1 MQTIDKSSKLLP
13 RSEVRV
19 SKFTTHTRPDVT
31 ALYQRYGGLVR
42 ARVRRFFSDDEADD
56 VVQEVFVKVVEKV
69 DTFRGESSPVT
80 WLYQVTTRHC
90 LNRIRDRSRRKVLWE
105 LNDGPWWSA
114 PVSAADQEAS
124 ALLKQVWRELDDET
138 ALIAIYHYLDGM
150 GRDEIAPLVGCS
162 PRTVSY
168 RLEALRSRVRGS
180 A

>member
-1 MQTIDKSSKLLP
+1 MHTSYTSSRPLP
-13 RSEVRV
+13 EPEARV
-19 SKFTTHTRPDVT
+19 SNRSNHARPDVS

-42 ARVRRFFSDDEADD
+42 ARVRRFFSPEEADD

-90 LNRIRDRSRRKVLWE
+90 LNRIRDRSRRKALWE

-114 PVSAADQEAS
+114 PVSGAQQEAS
-124 ALLKQVWRELDDET
+124 ALLKEVWRELDEET
-138 ALIAIYHYLDGM
+138 ALIAIYYYLDGM

-168 RLEALRSRVRGS
+168 RLEALRARAKGGT
-180 A
+180 